1 MWDLKRIIQFAV
13 VFAVVYGGLMF
24 LRTPLAD
31 AYAHMFRAGG
41 NIAFSRYVFWGD
53 GSVRFVDLRL
63 PRAQLFSEVDRNT
76 YGMLPVT
83 TPLLTPQGAFDIL
96 MLLKNRSRMK
106 DFGMLRTSSRMVGY
120 TPTAVIL
127 ALFLATPTAWRRR
140 LVGLIIGLLLVHG
153 YIFIRLSIDL
163 ATGEWG
169 FGSAKPYALFSLG
182 DFSSGLLTRV
192 SEVIAENPTVYLGVS
207 VFIWLF
213 VSIVIGSFTA
223 FRRPM
228 DPVEESSSE

>member
-13 VFAVVYGGLMF
+13 VFGVVYGGLMF

-31 AYAHMFRAGG
+31 AYAHMYRAGG
-41 NIAFSRYVFWGD
+41 NIAFSRYVFWGN

-63 PRAQLFSEVDRNT
+63 PRAKLFAEVDRNT
-76 YGMLPVT
+76 YGMLPMS
-83 TPLLTPQGAFDIL
+83 TPILKQKGAFDTL
-96 MLLKNRSRMK
+96 MLLKNRTMG

-140 LVGLIIGLLLVHG
+140 LVGLLIGLLLVHG

-169 FGSAKPYALFSLG
+169 LGSAKPYELFSLG
-182 DFSSGLLTRV
+182 EFWSGILTRV
-192 SEVIAENPTVYLGVS
+192 SEVVAENPTVYLGVS
-207 VFIWLF
+207 VFLWLL
-213 VSIVIGSFTA
+213 VNILGGSFTA
-223 FRRPM
+223 FRRPTE
-228 DPVEESSSE
+228 PVVESSSD